1 MKYTIE
7 IFRHDDDNGTH
18 AFVDLHR
25 MQKVHWWSRRKR
37 RRHCGVHREPT
48 ALELPIIADGK
59 CIAGVENEPHQLTEA
74 IVLKVL
80 MVSVDARLR
89 ARHA

>member
-1 MKYTIE
+1 MVEAKAKKVLRRTQGA
-7 IFRHDDDNGTH
+7 NGVRITN
-18 AFVDLHR
+18 HR
-25 MQKVHWWSRRKR
+25 
-37 RRHCGVHREPT
+37 GRE
-48 ALELPIIADGK
+48 